1 MDPPPPVPWPPQEEP
16 LSSVAAL
23 AFGSVWR
30 EMLYKR
36 ETLSGHY
43 SLVFPK
49 SLFCPAGDPASVQRT
64 VRCVKCRN
72 QTAER
77 HQSWIGDDFVG
88 GLDSCVLF
96 LWPTSLSL
104 YVAAGNKGPLS

>member
-1 MDPPPPVPWPPQEEP
+1 MARGTNGAVASDPQLPERSSAFHLLSHDWRLLIERSGHGWPPVRVFQGWGEGMDLPPTVPWPPQEEP

-43 SLVFPK
+43 S
-49 SLFCPAGDPASVQRT
+49 
-64 VRCVKCRN
+64 
-72 QTAER
+72 
-77 HQSWIGDDFVG
+77 
-88 GLDSCVLF
+88 
-96 LWPTSLSL
+96 
-104 YVAAGNKGPLS
+104 